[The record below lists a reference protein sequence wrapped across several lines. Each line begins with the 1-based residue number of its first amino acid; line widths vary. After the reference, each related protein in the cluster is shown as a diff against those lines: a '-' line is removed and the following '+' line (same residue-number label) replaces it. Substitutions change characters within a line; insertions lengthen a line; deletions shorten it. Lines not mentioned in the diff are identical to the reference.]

1 MLYIFLMIFHLIL
14 LLFLFPSACKNSIP
28 YLFADDGA
36 LYFNNITCGDYLNIK
51 DKIKSIYGW
60 LQANGLA
67 LNNSKTKFIVFDSH
81 PDEDAI
87 LVQVKSDLTL
97 VICECKTQK

>member
-1 MLYIFLMIFHLIL
+1 MIFHLIL
-14 LLFLFPSACKNSIP
+14 FLFLFPSACKNSIP

-36 LYFNNITCGDYLNIK
+36 LYFNNITCGDCMNIK

-67 LNNSKTKFIVFDSH
+67 LNNSKTKFIVFDYH
-81 PDEDAI
+81 
-87 LVQVKSDLTL
+87 LTKL
-97 VICECKTQK
+97 QYWCR